1 MVVLKRLKGFNRS
14 LDWRRGRGGFVVV
27 ESRPSNVIGNDL
39 GVEDGNGGGW
49 GMSDKRCVVVSLRK
63 FVH

>member
-1 MVVLKRLKGFNRS
+1 M
-14 LDWRRGRGGFVVV
+14 VV